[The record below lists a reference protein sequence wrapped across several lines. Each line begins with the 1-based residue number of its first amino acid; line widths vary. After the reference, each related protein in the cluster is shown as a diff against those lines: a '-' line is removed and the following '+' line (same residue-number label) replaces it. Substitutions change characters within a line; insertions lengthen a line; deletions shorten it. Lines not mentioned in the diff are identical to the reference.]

1 MADANVVEQLYNES
15 IKSQS
20 DAIGKY
26 GNSTFTD
33 DSFKWTDFNY
43 KVLPYKNFKSLL
55 SKSYRNYQYDIS
67 FGNSENNN
75 SGINIFNE
83 IVSVCCK
90 SIGKLS
96 VEIGD
101 NTVKYFGRNRVA
113 GDYIK
118 YKSPITIT
126 FYDVI
131 VDDNGTLL
139 SYLFKKWVEKWNIRG
154 DGYFSDVY
162 TRRNYIDNVVSP
174 CKIKVYRGGLS
185 KADMKQ
191 KSATDLEYVVMR
203 DYNSNEISKFFNE
216 YFNDGNSSYNSDKK
230 KTLSE
235 NSAYAAMFSG
245 VATDHGLVNTMLF
258 ALLMGSRIVD
268 VALNAS
274 GNFDNNNDNGDNRV
288 SDALHELGIEDGGI
302 AQTIENGVKEN
313 PYQLKNV
320 IPNKQ
325 SESENVNELKKKFF
339 TKFEIDKLK
348 VAENLNVSL
357 KHEIQNAYKY
367 SDTFKEAIKDLRT
380 VIDGLGRLP
389 GSKSTSEMYD
399 GLGERKEHIENNSEM
414 YDGLSISLTDIPKD
428 SSEMYDGLLDKL
440 DLNNESV
447 AAVYDGLNSAL
458 NQSVSEITDMFKFE
472 NDSQAK
478 EVRDKLNEILD
489 ELIGKRPL
497 NLNSIKEDLIGVS
510 KYINTNRNKDFIKN
524 LIEAARNIAHSDYY
538 NEDKMETI
546 TQTLSKKDNDRE
558 EVSESLKSD
567 YDLQKEISKKDNDRE
582 EVDRE
587 FKGDF
592 DTQKEISKQESVRDN
607 IDLEFDNS
615 MNDTLFKQS
624 DLKKEN
630 SKSAIK
636 EKFGNSKEHEYLIS
650 LLNSRGKAVPNEE
663 IIQWG
668 DDIVEAVKS
677 ELMDDADVEKIRH
690 ILMDSLKEI
699 MEDKFKSED
708 SITSVQYNSI
718 NEWYKKQY
726 KNSKLGMPY
735 TAGQNP
741 FLMSRDIMQ
750 DITLP
755 FQILMFA
762 LEEKR
767 KYQTLYYDRMF
778 IGGGWD
784 SYINGNTDGFI
795 SKMLKNPNTDLGFK
809 VDIDVSKGI
818 GTSLNVT
825 KSISGMD
832 LAKKNHYE
840 IQKEGLKI
848 RTDNGNLLMGELNE
862 NDSLFDYKKDSPD
875 KLTVRTIEIS
885 DCYPSSVELIDT
897 LTNESTGEKSLPTF
911 SVTLQFYSLKVI

>member
-1 MADANVVEQLYNES
+1 MAEIVNDLYKKVADSPNSSIDTLKEYLKNPTGTTRSQVNENRN
-15 IKSQS
+15 
-20 DAIGKY
+20 DY
-26 GNSTFTD
+26 L
-33 DSFKWTDFNY
+33 
-43 KVLPYKNFKSLL
+43 LPYNKFKELL
-55 SKSYRNYQYDIS
+55 SKSYRNYQYDINFEKFRYNDILS
-67 FGNSENNN
+67 M
-75 SGINIFNE
+75 
-83 IVSVCCK
+83 CCK

-113 GDYIK
+113 GDYLK
-118 YKSPITIT
+118 YASPITLT

-131 VDDNGTLL
+131 VNDSNGTML
-139 SYLFKKWVEKWNIRG
+139 SYLFKQWVESWNIKS
-154 DGYFSDVY
+154 DGHNNEIY
-162 TRRNYIDNVVSP
+162 TRRNYIDSVVDK
-174 CKIKVYRGGLS
+174 CTIKVYRGGLVGS
-185 KADMKQ
+185 DIKNKNVEFSSIIQ
-191 KSATDLEYVVMR
+191 TTDELRYR
-203 DYNSNEISKFFNE
+203 FFKGFFE
-216 YFNDGNSSYNSDKK
+216 TDGVK
-230 KTLSE
+230 LSE
-235 NSAYAAMFSG
+235 NSAYSAMFRG
-245 VATDHGLVNTMLF
+245 VATEHGLVNTMFF

-288 SDALHELGIEDGGI
+288 SDALHELGIGDGGI

-320 IPNKQ
+320 IPNKP
-325 SESENVNELKKKFF
+325 SEVEDANQLKTKHF
-339 TKFEIDKLK
+339 TKSEIDKLK
-348 VAENLNVSL
+348 IAENLNVSL

-389 GSKSTSEMYD
+389 DNKSTSEMYD
-399 GLGERKEHIENNSEM
+399 GFGERKEHIENNSEM

-428 SSEMYDGLLDKL
+428 SSEKYDGLLDKL

-510 KYINTNRNKDFIKN
+510 KYINTNRDKDFIKN

-538 NEDKMETI
+538 NDDKMETI

-567 YDLQKEISKKDNDRE
+567 YDLQKDISKKDNDRE

-592 DTQKEISKQESVRDN
+592 DAQKEIGKQETIRDN

-615 MNDTLFKQS
+615 MTDTLFKQS

-630 SKSAIK
+630 SKAAIK
-636 EKFGNSKEHEYLIS
+636 EKFGNSKEHEDLIN

-677 ELMDDADVEKIRH
+677 ELMDDTDVEKIQH

-708 SITSVQYNSI
+708 KITSYQYDSI
-718 NEWYKKQY
+718 NEWYKRQY
-726 KNSKLGMPY
+726 RNSKLGMPY

-784 SYINGNTDGFI
+784 SYLNSNTGNGIVDKAKNLASNLGFDSSITDKLSVDPNYIGN
-795 SKMLKNPNTDLGFK
+795 KMETHKLFQELSFRKSQEYYGDIKSQLKNNDNYFDNYKPN
-809 VDIDVSKGI
+809 
-818 GTSLNVT
+818 
-825 KSISGMD
+825 
-832 LAKKNHYE
+832 
-840 IQKEGLKI
+840 GL
-848 RTDNGNLLMGELNE
+848 
-862 NDSLFDYKKDSPD
+862 SPI
-875 KLTVRTIEIS
+875 RTIEIT
-885 DCYPSSVELIDT
+885 DCYPSSVNVIDT

-911 SVTLQFYSLKVI
+911 EVRLQFYNIHVE